1 MRRQSP
7 VRAYVVSQVA
17 PYPLGVYNAPYA
29 TIATRPPNATTAYT
43 ACELANM
50 NERTMIWHCPI
61 G

>member
-1 MRRQSP
+1 MRQTLRT
-7 VRAYVVSQVA
+7 QVA

-29 TIATRPPNATTAYT
+29 TVATRPPNATAAYT

-50 NERTMIWHCPI
+50 NERTMIWRCPI